1 VTTPREPSPGP
12 AIEAHAVGR
21 SFRNVTALHEVDLTC
36 DVGEVHALLGPNGAG
51 KTTLVRLMAGLLA
64 PTSGS
69 VSVLGL
75 DSSAN
80 PLELRRRVGLVP
92 SGERSFY
99 LRISGL
105 ENLVFFA
112 RLHGFG
118 RSAALVRARSLAR
131 DVGIDNVLDRPAS
144 TYSSG
149 MLRRLAVARALIAD
163 PPVLLLDEPTQGLDP
178 DGVDRTRA
186 LARSLAG
193 RGAAVIWTTQ
203 RLDEIRGFADAVTV
217 LDRGEVRFAGT
228 VTGLLALARPRSFV
242 LQLQN
247 GRSPRE
253 ALDARVNQVLAGV
266 GSVRVAEDGT
276 DQYLLELED
285 GATLGEAIGPLLATD
300 IRVLACAE
308 ARSAL
313 EEAFLRLTREQA

>member
-1 VTTPREPSPGP
+1 M
-12 AIEAHAVGR
+12 
-21 SFRNVTALHEVDLTC
+21 TALHDVDLTC
-36 DVGEVHALLGPNGAG
+36 EAGEVHALLGPNGAG

-118 RSAALVRARSLAR
+118 RRAALERARSLGR
-131 DVGIDNVLDRPAS
+131 DVGIGDALERTAS

-178 DGVDRTRA
+178 DGVDRTRELARA
-186 LARSLAG
+186 LAD

-203 RLDEIRGFADAVTV
+203 RLDEIRAFADAVTV
-217 LDRGEVRFAGT
+217 LDRGEARFAGT
-228 VTGLLALARPRSFV
+228 VAGLLALARPRAFV
-242 LQLQN
+242 LHLQN
-247 GRSPRE
+247 GRAPSGS
-253 ALDARVNQVLAGV
+253 LSARANELLAGV
-266 GSVRVAEDGT
+266 GAVSAAADGT
-276 DQYLLELED
+276 DQYLLELAD
-285 GATLGEAIGPLLATD
+285 DSTLGEAIGPLLASD

-313 EEAFLRLTREQA
+313 EEAFLRLTRDSA